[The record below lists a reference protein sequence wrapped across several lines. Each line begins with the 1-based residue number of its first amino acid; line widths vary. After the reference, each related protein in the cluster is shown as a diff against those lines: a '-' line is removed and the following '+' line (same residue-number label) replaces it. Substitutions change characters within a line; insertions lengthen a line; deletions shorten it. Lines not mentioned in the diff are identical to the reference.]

1 MANNFNPYMNNIYG
15 NNPFGN
21 PILQEMQSMR
31 DRLDKTMQQYQQ
43 TQNQLMNANQQQPTN
58 LTQNFQLTPQGNIN
72 DFDGKYANNI
82 EEVKNTLVY
91 RNSLFINKDMSTL
104 WSKDASGKIKTYTLV
119 EVIERDE
126 KDKEIDDLK
135 KQIDDM
141 KYMLANQ
148 NSYIEETPKVEEKIE
163 KKTKK

>member
-15 NNPFGN
+15 NS
-21 PILQEMQSMR
+21 IIQEMQSMK
-31 DRLDKTMQQYQQ
+31 DRLDRTMQQYQQ
-43 TQNQLMNANQQQPTN
+43 TQNQFMPQNQQQPTN
-58 LTQNFQLTPQGNIN
+58 LTQNFQLAPQGNIT
-72 DFDGKYANNI
+72 DFDGKYAENV

-91 RNSLFINKDMSTL
+91 KNCLFVNKDMSIL
-104 WSKDASGKIKTYTLV
+104 WFKAVNGTIKTYTLV

-135 KQIDDM
+135 KQIEDM
-141 KYMLANQ
+141 KYMLVQQNQ
-148 NSYIEETPKVEEKIE
+148 STELEEKVE

>member
-15 NNPFGN
+15 NS
-21 PILQEMQSMR
+21 IIQEMQSMK
-31 DRLDKTMQQYQQ
+31 DRLDRTMQQYQQ
-43 TQNQLMNANQQQPTN
+43 TQNQFMPQNQQQPTN
-58 LTQNFQLTPQGNIN
+58 LTQNFQLAPQGNIT
-72 DFDGKYANNI
+72 DFDGKYAENV

-91 RNSLFINKDMSTL
+91 KNCLFVDKDMSIL
-104 WSKDASGKIKTYTLV
+104 WFKAVNGTIKTYTLV

-135 KQIDDM
+135 KQIEDM
-141 KYMLANQ
+141 KYMLVQQNQ
-148 NSYIEETPKVEEKIE
+148 STELEEKVE